1 MPSKLHSYQKC
12 VLSVLLIFSKDI
24 EFWTNS
30 INASERNAS
39 NILIEQLMR
48 LMHSLD
54 VYLDTESTRMTSTNQ
69 PNEIRE
75 NRLFPKV
82 FRGRTRARPYKMI
95 QNGNSIMHTQI

>member
-1 MPSKLHSYQKC
+1 MCSLCSILYC
-12 VLSVLLIFSKDI
+12 SKDI

-30 INASERNAS
+30 IDAAERNTS
-39 NILIEQLMR
+39 NILIQQLMR

-54 VYLDTESTRMTSTNQ
+54 VYLDTEFTRMASTHQ
-69 PNEIRE
+69 TIEIRE